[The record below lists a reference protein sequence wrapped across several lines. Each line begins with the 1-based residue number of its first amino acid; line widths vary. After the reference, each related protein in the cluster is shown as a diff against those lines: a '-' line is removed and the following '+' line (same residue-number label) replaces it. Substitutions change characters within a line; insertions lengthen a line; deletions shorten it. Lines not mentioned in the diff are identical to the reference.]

1 MPTVKR
7 RSYGVVPRASDAQG
21 KQIYLLLRAY
31 ANWDFPKGAADGD
44 ETPLQ
49 AATRE
54 LREETGITL
63 CELRWGEVS
72 KDTAIYSADKVATYF
87 LAQVTQQDLSL
98 PISEELGRPEH
109 DEYRWVSAEEAATL
123 LGPRL
128 QPILAWAVS
137 VTGF

>member
-7 RSYGVVPRASDAQG
+7 RSYGVVPSATDAQG

-31 ANWDFPKGAADGD
+31 ANWDFPKGGADGD

-54 LREETGITL
+54 LREETGITQ

-72 KDTAIYSADKVATYF
+72 KDTAIYSGDKIATYF
-87 LAQVTQQDLSL
+87 LAQVTQQELSL

-109 DEYRWVSAEEAATL
+109 DEFRWVSAEEAATL

-137 VTGF
+137 VTGL